1 MSDNSVFTG
10 PFKSL
15 VELLPD
21 DDFTSE
27 STGEALPPE
36 LVSTAALRRM
46 LDTGTTDEREAVD
59 VRETKMPDDTNQ
71 RT

>member
-1 MSDNSVFTG
+1 MADNSISTG

-36 LVSTAALRRM
+36 LVSTTALRRM

-59 VRETKMPDDTNQ
+59 VRETQMPDDTNP